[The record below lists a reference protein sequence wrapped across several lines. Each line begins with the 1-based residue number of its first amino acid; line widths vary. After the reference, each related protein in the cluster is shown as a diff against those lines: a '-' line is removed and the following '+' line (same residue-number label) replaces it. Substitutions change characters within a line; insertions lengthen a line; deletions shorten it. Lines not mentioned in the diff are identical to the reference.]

1 MVIIFYS
8 LSSISLD
15 EMLRREESLCRECG
29 PSDLEVCVE
38 HVDISVLEEHG
49 IHLIFCSRRVWRT
62 CGYSVLEEL
71 G

>member
-1 MVIIFYS
+1 
-8 LSSISLD
+8 
-15 EMLRREESLCRECG
+15 MLRREESLCRECG

-62 CGYSVLEEL
+62 CGSSVLEEF